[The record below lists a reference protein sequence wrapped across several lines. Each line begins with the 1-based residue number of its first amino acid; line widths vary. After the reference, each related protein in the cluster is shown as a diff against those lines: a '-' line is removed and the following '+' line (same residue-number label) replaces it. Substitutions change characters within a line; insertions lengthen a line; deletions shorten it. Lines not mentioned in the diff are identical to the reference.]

1 MKALIQRVRSAD
13 VSVDGEVAGRIDHGL
28 LVYVGIVPA
37 DGDVAVDWM
46 AAKIAHLRVFTDDAG
61 KLNRSVQDI
70 QGGILV
76 VPNFTLAGDA
86 SKGRRPSFDQA
97 APPEA
102 AEPIHRQLIEALKAQ
117 GGNVAEGVFRA
128 HMIVTSQA
136 DGPVN
141 IVLDS
146 PASR

>member
-1 MKALIQRVRSAD
+1 MRALIQRVRSAD

-28 LVYVGIVPA
+28 LVYVGIVPT
-37 DGDVAVDWM
+37 DGDAAVEWM
-46 AAKIAHLRVFTDDAG
+46 AAKIANLRIFKDDAG
-61 KLNRSVQDI
+61 KLNRSVQDAT
-70 QGGILV
+70 GGILV

-86 SKGRRPSFDQA
+86 HKGRRPSFDQA

-102 AEPIHRQLIEALKAQ
+102 AEPIHRQLIDALKAQ
-117 GGNVAEGVFRA
+117 GCAVAEGVFRA

>member
-1 MKALIQRVRSAD
+1 MRALIQRVRSAE
-13 VSVDGEVAGRIDHGL
+13 VSVDGEVVGRIDHGL
-28 LVYVGIVPA
+28 LVYVGIAPSDA
-37 DGDVAVDWM
+37 AAAVDWT
-46 AAKIAHLRVFTDDAG
+46 AAKIAHLRVFEDDAG
-61 KLNRSVQDI
+61 KLNRSVQDAR
-70 QGGILV
+70 GGILV

-86 SKGRRPSFDQA
+86 RKGRRPSFDQA

-102 AEPIHRQLIEALKAQ
+102 AEPIHRQLIDALKAI
-117 GGNVAEGVFRA
+117 GCDVAEGVFRA

-146 PASR
+146 PAST